1 MAPEKKAP
9 KKAAAKAKPA
19 KSKSVKETGKSKP
32 GLNINPKQKGYF
44 SRPFT
49 PMSLS

>member
-1 MAPEKKAP
+1 MASEKKRP

-32 GLNINPKQKGYF
+32 GLNINPK
-44 SRPFT
+44 
-49 PMSLS
+49 

>member
-19 KSKSVKETGKSKP
+19 KCKSVKETGKSKP
-32 GLNINPKQKGYF
+32 GLNINPK
-44 SRPFT
+44 
-49 PMSLS
+49 